1 MDRVEILK
9 LTATGL
15 AGLFAGGAIYINLC
29 EAPARATLDVA
40 PRNKQWG
47 ESFKRAKR
55 WQGGLVFASSAPAL
69 AVYCLDGSDNRKLW
83 AVGAGV
89 FLLAWPWTL
98 IVMISDIK
106 KGLEDDVIDKRGE
119 EWVKNNIAVWNK
131 RHMFRSIVSMTA
143 IGIFLYALQK

>member
-55 WQGGLVFASSAPAL
+55 WQVCIQKSTGRVVPLHA
-69 AVYCLDGSDNRKLW
+69 C
-83 AVGAGV
+83 
-89 FLLAWPWTL
+89 
-98 IVMISDIK
+98 
-106 KGLEDDVIDKRGE
+106 
-119 EWVKNNIAVWNK
+119 
-131 RHMFRSIVSMTA
+131 SIW
-143 IGIFLYALQK
+143 